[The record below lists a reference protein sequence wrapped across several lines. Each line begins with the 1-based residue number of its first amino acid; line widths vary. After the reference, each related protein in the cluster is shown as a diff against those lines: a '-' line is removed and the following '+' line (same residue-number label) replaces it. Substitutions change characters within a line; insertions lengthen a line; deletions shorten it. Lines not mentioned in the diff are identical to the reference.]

1 MRKTHTA
8 QALSPKTLPDSKH
21 RQLPHSSY
29 RHQIGTERHDKRH
42 SPFAA
47 GYIRH

>member
-1 MRKTHTA
+1 MRKTHSTQTLFA
-8 QALSPKTLPDSKH
+8 KTLPDSKH

-47 GYIRH
+47 GYIRR